1 MKRWRGWGDDAT
13 TYPLPE
19 TARPY
24 LVERIGQPTAP
35 KKAITREELLKKI
48 PKSHLKSSGLI
59 KTDPLERLIHAR
71 GQSLPDWLDIY
82 SGKIE
87 AYPDGV
93 AYPENESDVRDLI
106 KTARQK
112 GFRLIPYGGGSSVLG
127 HINPHKKDGPVVTV
141 DTAHMNRLVNLDETS
156 RTAVIECGAA
166 GPAIEAMLNKRGYR
180 LGHFPQSFEF
190 STLGGW
196 IATRSTGQQSYY
208 YGRIEPLF
216 LGGHLESPAGS
227 LDLPVFPASA
237 AGPDVKQIL
246 LGSEGRMGILTRATV
261 KLSPLPEVEHFNA
274 IFFPDWESGAAAAR
288 EMAQARL
295 GISML
300 RLSDEVETE
309 TTLQLSGKPG
319 FVNLA
324 HKGLGLIGI
333 RDQRC
338 MLMYGLTGTKRAT
351 RLAYSEVQRISRRHG
366 GFAVNV
372 VIGHTWE
379 KSRFKTPYLRE
390 TLWEEGIAL
399 DTLETALPW
408 TKVLE
413 VNRQVR
419 DAMTASLKKINE
431 KVHVFS
437 HLSHLYPDG
446 ASMYVTYAWR
456 RAQDPEATLA
466 RWQLMKTAAS
476 EIITQAGGT
485 ISHQHG
491 VGHDH
496 KPWLEIEK
504 GKLGIQA
511 IQSTVKTFDPKGIF
525 NTGNLV

>member
-13 TYPLPE
+13 TYPLPIE
-19 TARPY
+19 ALPY
-24 LVERIGQPTAP
+24 LIEHVGQPSP
-35 KKAITREELLKKI
+35 RKDITREELLKKV
-48 PKSHLKSSGLI
+48 PRSHLKPSGLI
-59 KTDPLERLIHAR
+59 KTDPFERLIHAR
-71 GQSLPDWLDIY
+71 GQSLADWVAMY

-93 AYPENESDVRDLI
+93 AYPESEADVRELI

-127 HINPHKKDGPVVTV
+127 HVNAHKKDGPVVTV
-141 DTAHMNRLVNLDETS
+141 DMTRMSRLVSLDETS

-166 GPAIEAMLNKRGYR
+166 GPAIEAILNKRGYR

-237 AGPDVKQIL
+237 AGPDIKQIL

-261 KLSPLPEVEHFNA
+261 KLSPLPETEHFRA

-295 GISML
+295 GVSML
-300 RLSDEVETE
+300 RLSDASETE

-319 FVNLA
+319 FVDLA

-366 GFAVNV
+366 GFAVNF
-372 VIGHTWE
+372 VIGDTWE
-379 KSRFKTPYLRE
+379 HSRFKTPYLRE
-390 TLWEEGIAL
+390 SLWENGIAL

-408 TKVLE
+408 SKVLD
-413 VNRQVR
+413 VN
-419 DAMTASLKKINE
+419 AKACKAIATSLSKLNE

-446 ASMYVTYAWR
+446 ASMYITFAWR
-456 RAQDPEATLA
+456 RAGDPEATLA
-466 RWQLMKTAAS
+466 RWQIMKTAAS
-476 EIITQAGGT
+476 EIITSAGGT

-496 KPWLEIEK
+496 KPWLEVEK

-511 IQSTVKTFDPKGIF
+511 IQSAIKTFDPKGIF

>member
-13 TYPLPE
+13 TYPMPE
-19 TARPY
+19 SARPF
-24 LVERIGQPTAP
+24 LVEAVGQPTP
-35 KKAITREELLKKI
+35 RTDLSREEILKKV
-48 PKSHLKSSGLI
+48 PKSRLKASGTI
-59 KTDPLERLIHAR
+59 KTDALERLTHAR
-71 GQSLPDWLDIY
+71 GQSLPDMVAMH

-93 AYPENESDVRDLI
+93 AYPETDQDIRDLM
-106 KTARQK
+106 KAARQK
-112 GFRLIPYGGGSSVLG
+112 GFHLIPYGGGSSVLG
-127 HINPHKKDGPVVTV
+127 HINAHKKDGPVVTV
-141 DTAHMNRLVNLDETS
+141 DMGRMNKLINLDGVS

-166 GPAIEAMLNKRGYR
+166 GPAIETMLAKHGYR
-180 LGHFPQSFEF
+180 LGHYPQSFEF

-216 LGGHLESPAGS
+216 LGGHLESTAGP

-237 AGPDVKQIL
+237 AGPDIKQIL

-261 KLSPLPEVEHFNA
+261 KISPLPETERFLA
-274 IFFPDWESGAAAAR
+274 IFFKDWQTGAAAAR

-295 GISML
+295 GVSML

-309 TTLQLSGKPG
+309 TTLQLADKPDM
-319 FVNLA
+319 VNLA
-324 HKGLGLIGI
+324 HKGLSLIGMKEG
-333 RDQRC
+333 RC
-338 MLMYGLTGTKRAT
+338 MLMYGLTGTQRAT
-351 RLAYSEVQRISRRHG
+351 RAAYHEVQRISHKYG
-366 GFAVNV
+366 GFAINP
-372 VIGHTWE
+372 VIGHMWA

-390 TLWEEGIAL
+390 TLWENGIAL

-408 TKVLE
+408 SKVLE
-413 VNRQVR
+413 GNAKTRQAV
-419 DAMTASLKKINE
+419 ASALKKINE
-431 KVHVFS
+431 KVLVFS

-446 ASMYVTYAWR
+446 ASMYITYAWR
-456 RAQDPEATLA
+456 RAEDPEATLA

-476 EIITQAGGT
+476 EVITQFGGT

-491 VGHDH
+491 VGSDH
-496 KPWLEIEK
+496 KPWLGVEK
-504 GKLGIQA
+504 GKLGLAA
-511 IQSTVKTFDPKGIF
+511 IQSAVKTFDPQGIF

>member
-1 MKRWRGWGDDAT
+1 MKRLRGWGDDAK
-13 TYPLPE
+13 TYPMVE
-19 TARPY
+19 SARPF
-24 LVERIGQPTAP
+24 LVEAVGQPTP
-35 KKAITREELLKKI
+35 RQDISREELLKKV
-48 PKSHLKSSGLI
+48 PKSRLKASAMI
-59 KTDPLERLIHAR
+59 KSDAFERLTHAC
-71 GQSLPDWLDIY
+71 GQSLPDCVAMY

-93 AYPENESDVRDLI
+93 AYPESDQDIRDLM
-106 KTARQK
+106 KAAKSK
-112 GFRLIPYGGGSSVLG
+112 GFRLLPYGGGSSVLG
-127 HINPHKKDGPVVTV
+127 HVNVHKKDGPVVTI
-141 DTAHMNRLVNLDETS
+141 DMAHMNKLVSLDEVS

-166 GPAIEAMLNKRGYR
+166 GPAIESALGQHGYR
-180 LGHFPQSFEF
+180 LGHYPQSFEF

-237 AGPDVKQIL
+237 AGPDIKQVL

-261 KLSPLPEVEHFNA
+261 KLSTLPETERFLA
-274 IFFPDWESGAAAAR
+274 IFFKDWQTGAAAAR
-288 EMAQARL
+288 EMAQAKL
-295 GISML
+295 GVSML

-309 TTLQLSGKPG
+309 TTLQLSGKPD

-324 HKGLGLIGI
+324 HKGLSLIGI
-333 RDQRC
+333 KDRRC
-338 MLMYGLTGTKRAT
+338 MLMYGLTGSKRAT
-351 RLAYSEVQRISRRHG
+351 RAAYHEVQRISHRYG
-366 GFAVNV
+366 GFAVNP

-390 TLWEEGIAL
+390 TLWQEGIAL

-408 TKVLE
+408 SKVLE
-413 VNRQVR
+413 VNGQVR
-419 DAMTASLKKINE
+419 EAIATRLAKINE
-431 KVHVFS
+431 KVLVFS

-446 ASMYVTYAWR
+446 ASMYVTFLWR
-456 RAQDPEATLA
+456 RAEDPEATLA

-476 EIITQAGGT
+476 EVITGAGGT

-496 KPWLEIEK
+496 KPWLGVEK
-504 GKLGIQA
+504 GKLGLQV
-511 IQSTVKTFDPKGIF
+511 IQSAVKTFDPAGIF
-525 NTGNLV
+525 NTGNLI